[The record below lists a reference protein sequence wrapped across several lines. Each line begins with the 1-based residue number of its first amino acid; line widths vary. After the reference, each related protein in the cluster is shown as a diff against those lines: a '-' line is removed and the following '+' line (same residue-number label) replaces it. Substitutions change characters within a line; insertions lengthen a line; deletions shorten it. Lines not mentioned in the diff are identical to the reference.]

1 MAKTAKVLTIP
12 LLCREAKSFAAK
24 ESTHLEP
31 ALYGVTDGKAVGT
44 YFEQKFIVHL
54 RNTYSFGKGSA
65 ALGVDFPELRVDIKV
80 TSIRQPQ
87 SSCPFT
93 SARQKVYGLGY
104 SLLVFVYDKKD
115 DHRRKVGKLE
125 IKHVIFVKEERTADY
140 QTTTGLLK
148 LLESNANED
157 DIAAFLQERHLPVD
171 DIQASQLA
179 AEVLRNRPVEGFL
192 TISNALQWRLQY
204 RRVINEAGKI
214 TGLDRIL

>member
-1 MAKTAKVLTIP
+1 MAKYPTPLTTT
-12 LLCREAKSFAAK
+12 LLCGEAKSFAK
-24 ESTHLEP
+24 RESKHLEP

-44 YFEQKFIVHL
+44 YFEQKFIVYL
-54 RNTYSFGKGSA
+54 RTKYSFGMGSA

-104 SLLVFVYDKKD
+104 SLLVFVYEKTD
-115 DHRRKVGKLE
+115 DHRRKAGRLNVR
-125 IKHVIFVKEERTADY
+125 HVIFVKQERTADY

-148 LLESNANED
+148 LLQNNANED
-157 DIAAFLQERHLPVD
+157 DVISFLQERNLPVD

-179 AEVLRNRPVEGFL
+179 KEILQTRPVEGFL

-204 RRVINEAGKI
+204 RRVITEAGKV
-214 TGLDRIL
+214 TGLVRIL